1 VAEAMAEIERLA
13 AHGDVALCNQA
24 DMNFQHALADASG
37 LTRIGPMLQLLG
49 LQVRMFIAVIGITY
63 AFPIELVVARNR
75 AITAAIDDGD
85 DELAAQQW
93 RQKIDEALAYMLE
106 QVESLRVTRRGA
118 EAR

>member
-1 VAEAMAEIERLA
+1 MAEIERLA
-13 AHGDVALCNQA
+13 AHGDVASCNQA

-37 LTRIGPMLQLLG
+37 LTRIGPMQLLG